1 MRSLKRLSDSR
12 RVTSIL
18 DPDSAAEHLPRLFR
32 LAWSLCGSR
41 HLAEELTQETYVR
54 VLARPRQL
62 RGVSDYAYL
71 ASTLRNVHA
80 DHHRSEHRRPVP
92 VADPPNVPGGTSP
105 EAALIAREVYAAIAA
120 LPDPLRDVVA
130 TVDVGGASYAEA
142 ATSLKIPLGTVMSRL
157 HRARKKLVGTLGE
170 LNVAAAPA

>member
-1 MRSLKRLSDSR
+1 MRSLKRLSDSW

-92 VADPPNVPGGTSP
+92 VADPPNVSGGTSP

-142 ATSLKIPLGTVMSRL
+142 ATCLKIPLGTVMSRL

-170 LNVAAAPA
+170 PNFAAAPA

>member
-92 VADPPNVPGGTSP
+92 VADPPNVSGGTSP

-130 TVDVGGASYAEA
+130 TVDVGGASYTEA

-170 LNVAAAPA
+170 PNFAAAPA

>member
-1 MRSLKRLSDSR
+1 MRSLKRLSDSW

-92 VADPPNVPGGTSP
+92 VADPPNVSGGTSP

-120 LPDPLRDVVA
+120 LPYPLRDVVA

-170 LNVAAAPA
+170 PNFAAAPA

>member
-1 MRSLKRLSDSR
+1 MRSLKRLSDSW

-92 VADPPNVPGGTSP
+92 VADPPNVSGGTSP

-130 TVDVGGASYAEA
+130 TVDVGGASYTEA

-170 LNVAAAPA
+170 PNFAAAPA

>member
-1 MRSLKRLSDSR
+1 MRALKRLRDSR
-12 RVTSIL
+12 RAMHSTL
-18 DPDSAAEHLPRLFR
+18 DPEHAAEHLPRLFR

-54 VLARPRQL
+54 VLARPRRL

-71 ASTLRNVHA
+71 ATTLRNVHA
-80 DHHRSEHRRPVP
+80 DHRRTAHRRPIP

-142 ATSLKIPLGTVMSRL
+142 ATSLRIPIGTVMSRL
-157 HRARKKLVGTLGE
+157 HRARRKLVGTLGE
-170 LNVAAAPA
+170 PALAPA

>member
-1 MRSLKRLSDSR
+1 MRALKRLRDSR
-12 RVTSIL
+12 RAMNSTL
-18 DPDSAAEHLPRLFR
+18 DPERAAEHLPRLFR

-54 VLARPRQL
+54 VLARPRRL
-62 RGVSDYAYL
+62 RGGDYAYL
-71 ASTLRNVHA
+71 ATTLRNVHA
-80 DHHRSEHRRPVP
+80 DHRRTAHRRPIP

-142 ATSLKIPLGTVMSRL
+142 ATSLKIPIGTVMSRL
-157 HRARKKLVGTLGE
+157 HRARQKLVGTLGE
-170 LNVAAAPA
+170 PALAPA

>member
-1 MRSLKRLSDSR
+1 MRALKRLRDSR
-12 RVTSIL
+12 RAMNSTL
-18 DPDSAAEHLPRLFR
+18 DPERAAEHLPRLFR

-71 ASTLRNVHA
+71 ATTLRNVHA
-80 DHHRSEHRRPVP
+80 DHRRTAHRRPVP

-130 TVDVGGASYAEA
+130 TIDVGGASYAEA
-142 ATSLKIPLGTVMSRL
+142 ATSLKIPIGTVMSRL
-157 HRARKKLVGTLGE
+157 HRARRKLIGTLGKPA
-170 LNVAAAPA
+170 LAPA

>member
-92 VADPPNVPGGTSP
+92 VADPPNVSGGTSP

-170 LNVAAAPA
+170 PNFAAAPA

>member
-1 MRSLKRLSDSR
+1 MS
-12 RVTSIL
+12 SIL
-18 DPDSAAEHLPRLFR
+18 DPESAAQHLPRLFR

-54 VLARPRQL
+54 VLARPRRL
-62 RGVSDYAYL
+62 HGVSDFAYL

-80 DHHRSEHRRPVP
+80 DHRRTAHRRPVP
-92 VADPPNVPGGTSP
+92 VAEPPPVPGGESP
-105 EAALIAREVYAAIAA
+105 EAALIAREVYAAIGA

-142 ATSLKIPLGTVMSRL
+142 ASSLKIPIGTVMSRL
-157 HRARKKLVGTLGE
+157 HRARAKLVSALGE
-170 LNVAAAPA
+170 PAFVPAT

>member
-92 VADPPNVPGGTSP
+92 VADPPNVAGGTSP

-170 LNVAAAPA
+170 PSFAAAPA

>member
-1 MRSLKRLSDSR
+1 MRALKRLSDSR
-12 RVTSIL
+12 RAMNSTL
-18 DPDSAAEHLPRLFR
+18 DPERAAEHLPRLFR

-54 VLARPRQL
+54 VLARPRRL

-71 ASTLRNVHA
+71 ATTLRNVHA
-80 DHHRSEHRRPVP
+80 DHRRTAHRRPVP
-92 VADPPNVPGGTSP
+92 VGEPPNVPGGTSP

-142 ATSLKIPLGTVMSRL
+142 ATSLRIPIGTVMSRL
-157 HRARKKLVGTLGE
+157 HRARQKLVGTLGE
-170 LNVAAAPA
+170 PALAPA